1 MQLRTE
7 STKMKVVEFVLL
19 LYMSGGELIEY
30 TVRDGLREC
39 LSTKRTMERNM
50 QIKPS
55 DQDSVSI
62 SCKKLTVMV
71 DDGNNIL
78 SFEDG
83 MPTR

>member
-1 MQLRTE
+1 
-7 STKMKVVEFVLL
+7 MKVVEFVLL

-50 QIKPS
+50 QIKPTS
-55 DQDSVSI
+55 NSVSI
-62 SCKKLTVMV
+62 SCKKLAVVV
-71 DDGNNIL
+71 DERNNIM

-83 MPTR
+83 LPTR

>member
-1 MQLRTE
+1 
-7 STKMKVVEFVLL
+7 MKVVEFVLL

-50 QIKPS
+50 QIKSS
-55 DQDSVSI
+55 DQGTVSI
-62 SCKKLTVMV
+62 SCKKLAVIV
-71 DDGNNIL
+71 DDRNNIM

-83 MPTR
+83 MPMR